1 MEKKRNR
8 LPLIAG
14 LAAGVVVIA
23 VVAVLFVTGV
33 LGASPEKKYGKMQQ
47 ILLDAMVEKSV
58 AAYEENY
65 NKLQEQK
72 SQGMGYSIKV
82 ALTEESRNLI
92 GIDALR
98 QVELMGSAMYDPK
111 SSDIRLLTDY
121 ILNENT
127 LLQTE
132 LIGNMSELIF
142 FANVPQ
148 ISEEYLS
155 LDAADLLEQAVES
168 GDLAEEDLI
177 AMREAL
183 DGALAATAQMTPEQ
197 YRAML
202 TEVKDIWLSQVPESV
217 VIAKEQIREGEDIR
231 VTVDEYEVAYGA
243 VEMRECLIAYL
254 TWLQGE
260 KELEDYILQASGIE
274 SQEYQDGLAEAIA
287 ELQKEK
293 EDLVQRETAGE
304 VLPPMMVLHVGV
316 SQTGGIFELELTEEE
331 ESIHLEYLWNQ
342 EKEDSGMDGELYVD
356 MVIQEETLEL
366 EIEIEDYVAAE
377 DGSVSYQATIDSP
390 AFMGMSLELQV
401 DAKPEEQYLKA
412 GLLMGN
418 LDLGSLEV
426 RISEGEYKDI
436 VYPDQ
441 SYEITDEEQVMDY
454 LAGADLIGWLGT
466 LLENE
471 DVTALMEELGVNPDL
486 LTLLLPDLS
495 GSEEDEEY
503 EDYKDYE
510 DYEDYEDDWSWEEED
525 WEEEYDVT
533 EWYENS
539 AWAGYIGYNID
550 EDGWVEFEPDYEQI
564 LEIGERSTRY
574 SVFEELYVT
583 EELLSQVETI
593 VQNVYEGN
601 EIYDGAYVS
610 LSIYGY
616 EPYVDSY
623 YTTGFG
629 WYDGRDESYNT
640 YVSFYMDSVTDEL
653 QAVEVSDP
661 DAAKGIAVMA
671 EMVAYAA
678 GIDQELVQIA
688 YEAAAAKGD
697 DYVSAAGVNLFWN
710 DMDGYTVFYLEAAE

>member
-1 MEKKRNR
+1 
-8 LPLIAG
+8 
-14 LAAGVVVIA
+14 
-23 VVAVLFVTGV
+23 
-33 LGASPEKKYGKMQQ
+33 
-47 ILLDAMVEKSV
+47 
-58 AAYEENY
+58 
-65 NKLQEQK
+65 
-72 SQGMGYSIKV
+72 
-82 ALTEESRNLI
+82 
-92 GIDALR
+92 
-98 QVELMGSAMYDPK
+98 
-111 SSDIRLLTDY
+111 
-121 ILNENT
+121 
-127 LLQTE
+127 
-132 LIGNMSELIF
+132 
-142 FANVPQ
+142 
-148 ISEEYLS
+148 
-155 LDAADLLEQAVES
+155 
-168 GDLAEEDLI
+168 
-177 AMREAL
+177 
-183 DGALAATAQMTPEQ
+183 
-197 YRAML
+197 
-202 TEVKDIWLSQVPESV
+202 
-217 VIAKEQIREGEDIR
+217 
-231 VTVDEYEVAYGA
+231 
-243 VEMRECLIAYL
+243 
-254 TWLQGE
+254 
-260 KELEDYILQASGIE
+260 
-274 SQEYQDGLAEAIA
+274 
-287 ELQKEK
+287 
-293 EDLVQRETAGE
+293 
-304 VLPPMMVLHVGV
+304 
-316 SQTGGIFELELTEEE
+316 
-331 ESIHLEYLWNQ
+331 
-342 EKEDSGMDGELYVD
+342 
-356 MVIQEETLEL
+356 
-366 EIEIEDYVAAE
+366 
-377 DGSVSYQATIDSP
+377 
-390 AFMGMSLELQV
+390 
-401 DAKPEEQYLKA
+401 
-412 GLLMGN
+412 MGN
-418 LDLGSLEV
+418 LDMGSLEV

-471 DVTALMEELGVNPDL
+471 GVTALMEELGVNPDL

-503 EDYKDYE
+503 EDYVDYE
-510 DYEDYEDDWSWEEED
+510 DYEDYEDDWSWEDED